1 MPLDSLPLGLERRR
15 ETLCFV
21 GQDLTRLAA
30 RFGTPLYVYAEE
42 VLEQQARAWCEG
54 WQGCFGERGLVAYAV
69 KANDRLRVLQTLA
82 RAGCGFDI
90 VSEGEML
97 RALASGVDP
106 ERIVFSGV
114 GKSDAELRSALERGV
129 RHINVESES
138 ELLRLNKIAEQQGT
152 LASVSLR
159 LTPDIDAGGHD
170 KISTGRKTDKFGIA
184 PEQALALWRQTWQGI
199 TFDGV
204 AVHCGSQICELAPF
218 EAIFRFVGEWAKKMQ
233 SLSLPVRRL
242 DLGGGV
248 GIDER
253 GAPALS
259 PLVYARAAQRW
270 LAPVLSEQTRIV
282 CEPGRAIAAAA
293 GLLLA
298 RVIDVKRVVDKRGI
312 YPQTCLV
319 VDAGMNDFLRC
330 ALYDAHH
337 RLLPVVCKRDKDEL
351 AKTTLTKATLAGSS
365 KSSLKT
371 SAKASTKVWVVGPV
385 CESSDAFG
393 EHEGLEQVAAG
404 DLLALCLAGAYGAVM
419 ASDYN
424 ARARAAEV
432 FVEQD
437 GNALLL
443 RARADTRLL
452 LAEEKSMIEGVKK
465 PNPEA

>member
-1 MPLDSLPLGLERRR
+1 MPLDSLPLGLARRR
-15 ETLCFV
+15 GTLCFV

-204 AVHCGSQICELAPF
+204 AVHCGSQICELALF
-218 EAIFRFVGEWAKKMQ
+218 EAIFRFVAEWAKKMQ
-233 SLSLPVRRL
+233 SLSLSVRRL

-298 RVIDVKRVVDKRGI
+298 RVIDVKRIADK
-312 YPQTCLV
+312 TCLV

-337 RLLPVVCKRDKDEL
+337 RLLPVVCKHDKDEL
-351 AKTTLTKATLAGSS
+351 AKATLTKATLVGSS
-365 KSSLKT
+365 QSSLKA
-371 SAKASTKVWVVGPV
+371 SAKVWVVGPV

-452 LAEEKSMIEGVKK
+452 LAEEKDLIESVKK
-465 PNPEA
+465 TNPLG

>member
-1 MPLDSLPLGLERRR
+1 MPVLPPSPLTDALPVGLERRR
-15 ETLCFV
+15 GTLHFV
-21 GQDLTRLAA
+21 GQDLTKLAA

-42 VLEQQARAWCEG
+42 ILEQQARAWCDG
-54 WQGCFGERGLVAYAV
+54 MQHCFGERALVAYAV

-114 GKSDAELRSALERGV
+114 GKSDRELRSALEHGV

-138 ELLRLNKIAEQQGT
+138 ELLRLSKIAEQQGT
-152 LASVSLR
+152 IASVSLR
-159 LTPDIDAGGHD
+159 LTPDIAAGGHD

-184 PEQALALWRQTWQGI
+184 PEQALALWRQNWRGI

-204 AVHCGSQICELAPF
+204 AVHCGSQICDLAPF
-218 EAIFRFVGEWAKKMQ
+218 EQVFRFVAEWARKMQ
-233 SLSLPVRRL
+233 ASSLPVRRL

-248 GIDER
+248 GVDER
-253 GAPALS
+253 GAAALS
-259 PLVYARAAQRW
+259 PLLYARAAEKM
-270 LAPVLSEQTRIV
+270 LAPVLDTTTRV
-282 CEPGRAIAAAA
+282 LCEPGRAIAAAA

-298 RVIDVKRVVDKRGI
+298 RVIDVKHIEGR
-312 YPQTCLV
+312 TCLV
-319 VDAGMNDFLRC
+319 VDAGMNNFLRC

-337 RLLPVVCKRDKDEL
+337 RLLPVICQSRRQSNPAEHTN
-351 AKTTLTKATLAGSS
+351 ATKT
-365 KSSLKT
+365 
-371 SAKASTKVWVVGPV
+371 WVVGPV
-385 CESSDAFG
+385 CESSDTFG
-393 EHEGLEQVAAG
+393 EHEGLEKVATG

-432 FVEQD
+432 FIEQD
-437 GNALLL
+437 GNTLLL
-443 RARADTRLL
+443 SDNAATRATL
-452 LAEEKSMIEGVKK
+452 
-465 PNPEA
+465 